1 MAFDSFRDFILMG
14 GYGFFVWLSFG
25 VSFLALAAL
34 LVQSALTRRQLR
46 KDCARQQQRQQRLAK
61 RQQVEKSAELKHP
74 TDATNSA
81 KE

>member
-25 VSFLALAAL
+25 VSFLALFAL
-34 LVQSALTRRQLR
+34 LLQSVLARRQLQL
-46 KDCARQQQRQQRLAK
+46 DCARQQHRQQRLAK
-61 RQQVEKSAELKHP
+61 RQA
-74 TDATNSA
+74 ATVTSA